1 MKSRRS
7 KRHRAAKRTRRRRE
21 GIGSNAATP
30 EAWLADDGIHM
41 LLPGAATPE
50 LLEQLSRNFQEQL
63 RRSPLW
69 TKLIQQYGPERA
81 EQILQQ
87 CGAQLA

>member
-7 KRHRAAKRTRRRRE
+7 KRHRATKRARRRRE

-41 LLPGAATPE
+41 LLPGVATPE

-69 TKLIQQYGPERA
+69 TELIQQYGQERA
-81 EQILQQ
+81 EQILQR
-87 CGAQLA
+87 CRAQLA